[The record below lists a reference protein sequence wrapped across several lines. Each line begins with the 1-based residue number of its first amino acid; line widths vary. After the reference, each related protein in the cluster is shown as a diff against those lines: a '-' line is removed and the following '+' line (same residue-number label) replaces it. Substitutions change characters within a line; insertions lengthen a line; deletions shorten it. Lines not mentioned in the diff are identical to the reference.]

1 MPAAEKHF
9 IDLTVGDVYEF
20 VKGASQVPKSA
31 KIRDAIDEMMRN
43 PVSRKVYV
51 VDQEGNLAGVI
62 RTESILRL
70 MGYRVGVREN
80 VGLSFYLFLRDTLK
94 EDVEQI
100 IEKPHPVKKE
110 TKLTEALRLMI
121 ELHSNDLP
129 VVDDTDKLIGEVI
142 SLEMFVKGR
151 QLFDKQ

>member
-1 MPAAEKHF
+1 MPVAERHF
-9 IDLTVGDVYEF
+9 IDLTVGDVFELI

-70 MGYRVGVREN
+70 MGYRAGVREN
-80 VGLSFYLFLRDTLK
+80 TGLSFYHFLRDTLK

-100 IEKPHPVKKE
+100 MEKPRAVKKE

-121 ELHSNDLP
+121 ELHTNDLP
-129 VVDDTDKLIGEVI
+129 VVDDTDKLIGEVV
-142 SLEMFVKGR
+142 SLEMFIKGR
-151 QLFDKQ
+151 LLFGP

>member
-9 IDLTVGDVYEF
+9 IDLSVGDVYELI
-20 VKGASQVPKSA
+20 VKDASQVPKSA
-31 KIRDAIDEMMRN
+31 KIRDVIDEMTRN

-51 VDQEGNLAGVI
+51 VDQEGNLAGVV
-62 RTESILRL
+62 RTESILKL
-70 MGYRVGVREN
+70 IGFRVGVREN
-80 VGLSFYLFLRDTLK
+80 TALSFYRFLKDTLK

-100 IEKPHPVKKE
+100 MEKPRPVKKV

-129 VVDDTDKLIGEVI
+129 VVDDTDKLIGELV
-142 SLEMFVKGR
+142 SLEMLEKGR
-151 QLFDKQ
+151 QLFED